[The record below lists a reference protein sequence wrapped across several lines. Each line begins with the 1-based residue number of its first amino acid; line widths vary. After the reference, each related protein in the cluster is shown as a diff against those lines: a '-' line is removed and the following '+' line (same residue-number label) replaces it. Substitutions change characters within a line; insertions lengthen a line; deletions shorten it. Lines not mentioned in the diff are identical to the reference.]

1 MAAALTAHDDGLCQ
15 RLGEAKAIREH
26 GGAIV
31 NASGVM
37 FEVAD
42 EQGAL
47 DISRVDI
54 VGQPRP
60 ASAGPPTIEV
70 IAQPKQKET
79 TAKVPPI
86 EPQSLSAEDF
96 SSAVHTGSG
105 DSGVLDFSK
114 RWRRNG
120 DDLNSVGYEVQ
131 RISMDIEEHWR
142 DSGNN
147 ASPNVFHHGTW
158 LISAA
163 DWAKKLA
170 SRADRCAAAFH
181 TARSETPTPD
191 ELRTAKLAAQLSVAS
206 PVLGFIALMKYRELK
221 NKAIEAGAKYE
232 ADVENELDRMR
243 SPLEKPELIAK
254 RVEIPKDLTK
264 GPGQWVS
271 AVRSEKPAWRDY
283 ELQATGYPAGMEY
296 EILGPDK
303 VAVDFD
309 GYDPDANLLFEAKGN
324 YEWAVG
330 PDGNFIPGFGPAA
343 SFPNTLERQYGVAE
357 ATGIPVEWRVAG
369 PKAAEAIQ
377 RIVDLQGYGD
387 MITVV
392 VVPAE

>member
-1 MAAALTAHDDGLCQ
+1 M
-15 RLGEAKAIREH
+15 
-26 GGAIV
+26 
-31 NASGVM
+31 
-37 FEVAD
+37 
-42 EQGAL
+42 
-47 DISRVDI
+47 
-54 VGQPRP
+54 
-60 ASAGPPTIEV
+60 
-70 IAQPKQKET
+70 
-79 TAKVPPI
+79 
-86 EPQSLSAEDF
+86 SAEDF
-96 SSAVHTGSG
+96 SSAVHSGSG

-120 DDLNSVGYEVQ
+120 DDLNSLGYEVQ

-163 DWAKKLA
+163 DWAKRLA

-181 TARSETPTPD
+181 TVRSETPTPD
-191 ELRTAKLAAQLSVAS
+191 ELSTAKLAAQLSVAS
-206 PVLGFIALMKYRELK
+206 PVLGFIAAMKYRGLK
-221 NKAIEAGAKYE
+221 NKAIEAGAKYQ
-232 ADVENELDRMR
+232 ADVESELDSLR

-330 PDGNFIPGFGPAA
+330 PDGNFIPGFGPAT
-343 SFPNTLERQYGVAE
+343 SIPNTLERQYGVAE